1 MQTSTAPR
9 ALPFY
14 SDAPLYFLLL
24 LLIALVGFFPSYYS
38 KLGSGS
44 FAHQFHGAMATLWM
58 LLLITQ
64 GVLMRRRKIVLH
76 RALGKASIVLA
87 ALFVVSGLMIVQAML
102 TGESGFS
109 RKFGPRLAFVDISSV
124 AFFIFAYLMALYH
137 RREIA
142 LHARYMSC
150 TALPLLPPALSRVL
164 GHFVLPDGA
173 TFGQAFHISFVVA
186 ELVALA
192 LVAADARGGKIRAP
206 YVILLALLLLQQ
218 ASYEVSASIGPW
230 QALVGAIAGR

>member
-1 MQTSTAPR
+1 MQARTSPR
-9 ALPFY
+9 TPFY

-24 LLIALVGFFPSYYS
+24 LLVALAGFYPSYYS
-38 KLGSGS
+38 KLGSGQ

-64 GVLMRRRKIVLH
+64 GVLMRQRKVALH
-76 RALGKASIVLA
+76 RAVGKSSVLLA

-109 RKFGPRLAFVDISSV
+109 RRFGPRLAFVDLSSV
-124 AFFIFAYLMALYH
+124 AFFFFAYLMALYH
-137 RREIA
+137 RRDVQ

-150 TALPLLPPALSRVL
+150 TALPLLPPALSRAL
-164 GHFVLPDGA
+164 AHYVLPDGA
-173 TFGQAFHISFVVA
+173 TFGQAFHISFIVA
-186 ELVALA
+186 ELIALA

-206 YVILLALLLLQQ
+206 YVILLALLLVQQ
-218 ASYEVSASIGPW
+218 ASYEVSAGIGPW

>member
-1 MQTSTAPR
+1 MQARTAP
-9 ALPFY
+9 FY
-14 SDAPLYFLLL
+14 GDAPLYFVLLL
-24 LLIALVGFFPSYYS
+24 LVALVGFFPSYYS
-38 KLGSGS
+38 RLGNGQ

-64 GVLMRRRKIVLH
+64 GFLMRRRKVVLH

-109 RKFGPRLAFVDISSV
+109 RAFGPRLAFVDLSSV
-124 AFFIFAYLMALYH
+124 AFFVFAYLMAIYH

-164 GHFVLPDGA
+164 GHYVLPDGA
-173 TFGQAFHISFVVA
+173 SFAQAFHISFFVA
-186 ELVALA
+186 ELIVVALLA
-192 LVAADARGGKIRAP
+192 SDARGGKVRAP
-206 YVILLALLLLQQ
+206 YVILLLLLIAQQ
-218 ASYEVSASIGPW
+218 ASYEVSMSIAPW
-230 QALVGAIAGR
+230 AALVGALAGR